1 MQSEVFV
8 RRGKGSF
15 DTKAEGDV
23 MMEAE
28 GDAAGFEDGQSEYN
42 PRSAALEAEKE
53 QEMSSSLEL
62 LAGA

>member
-1 MQSEVFV
+1 
-8 RRGKGSF
+8 
-15 DTKAEGDV
+15 

-62 LAGA
+62 LEGA